1 MADLFKSIRNMFL
14 GNSKED
20 DAKYDPP
27 EGEYLPELDDG
38 FVNPLDSM
46 PIANGSNRYAPS
58 EKIAELESMSQQSE
72 DKEWFNDD
80 IVDTSPSEIQPPGVD
95 EEPPHITIHEKMYR
109 LATARNNPFHVGGSE
124 NAQSEIDYVKKHS
137 PWGGGSEKFQGGS
150 ERIR

>member
-1 MADLFKSIRNMFL
+1 MADLFKSIKNMFL

-46 PIANGSNRYAPS
+46 PIANGSNRYTNGSNRYAPP
-58 EKIAELESMSQQSE
+58 EKLVELESMNPRPEE
-72 DKEWFNDD
+72 DMAKWFNDD
-80 IVDTSPSEIQPPGVD
+80 VVDTSPSEIQPPGVD

-109 LATARNNPFHVGGSE
+109 LATQKHSPWKGGGSE
-124 NAQSEIDYVKKHS
+124 N
-137 PWGGGSEKFQGGS
+137 FQGGS
-150 ERIR
+150 ENIQ